1 MENVKYIYGISDI
14 THRQWRGLS
23 RVGQPLATHKS
34 EMSVGNKKSSKN
46 GQIGSEW
53 FRLEEFPFQF
63 ISFELMIDVD
73 SQYP

>member
-1 MENVKYIYGISDI
+1 MERSLKSG
-14 THRQWRGLS
+14 
-23 RVGQPLATHKS
+23 GQPLATHQS

-53 FRLEEFPFQF
+53 FRREGVPFQF